1 MRTNGHERNL
11 GRAAWRDKLALTE
24 SRLEITNPYFPALRC
39 GQWLLQGSL
48 AKSKLLTAM
57 IDKLLLKNPHLFWK
71 CLIVILKIFALSNST
86 NAEDILCDVHESD
99 SKKTILPIDLFSCGK
114 YDLIKFNHS
123 DPFLIAVSKN
133 AINDAN
139 ETFATTKNSENK
151 ECNQKLSHADLR
163 YSSSLFFEDVSLIKW
178 ESAAVLGSTL
188 MLGFMD
194 WDWGSSSFYL
204 DSEGFFG
211 KDTISGGMDKLGHIY
226 GSYALADF
234 FTYSINRKS
243 GNLEQA
249 ASTGSIMS
257 WGVMLVVETM
267 DGFSGDHGFSPEDL
281 LMNTIGVTLSYF
293 RNTNPELEKKIDFRL
308 EYVPSGYDREFSPH
322 TDYAGQKYLLALKL
336 GGFEKLEETPLRYFE
351 IQAGYFTE
359 GFNGKEAT
367 ARDRHLFV
375 GIGLNLEELLFG
387 RKNEKESTCKFA
399 GRQFLQRVQIPY
411 TYFTNDN
418 DAYHY

>member
-1 MRTNGHERNL
+1 MHTPVKNKKMIE
-11 GRAAWRDKLALTE
+11 
-24 SRLEITNPYFPALRC
+24 
-39 GQWLLQGSL
+39 
-48 AKSKLLTAM
+48 KLLP
-57 IDKLLLKNPHLFWK
+57 KKPHLYWK
-71 CLIVILKIFALSNST
+71 CLIVLLKIFALSNST
-86 NAEDILCDVHESD
+86 NAENIPRDVYLSD
-99 SKKTILPIDLFSCGK
+99 
-114 YDLIKFNHS
+114 
-123 DPFLIAVSKN
+123 SKN
-133 AINDAN
+133 AIHDAN
-139 ETFATTKNSENK
+139 QTFATTKNSENE
-151 ECNQKLSHADLR
+151 ECTQKLSHSDLR
-163 YSSSLFFEDVSLIKW
+163 YSSSSFFEDVSLIKW
-178 ESAAVLGSTL
+178 ETAAVLGSTL

-194 WDWGSSSFYL
+194 WDWGSSSLYF

-211 KDTISGGMDKLGHIY
+211 KDTISGGMDKFGHIY
-226 GSYALADF
+226 GSYTLADF
-234 FTYSINRKS
+234 LTYSINRKS

-249 ASTGSIMS
+249 ALTGSMMS

-267 DGFSGDHGFSPEDL
+267 DGFSADHGFSPEDL

-322 TDYAGQKYLLALKL
+322 SDYAGQKYLLALKL

-367 ARDRHLFV
+367 ARDIDASRHPFV

-387 RKNEKESTCKFA
+387 RKNEEESTYKFA

-411 TYFTNDN
+411 TYYTNDK